1 MFIAS
6 TSAVLVIIHAES
18 PVLSTAPLAWS
29 PADSFTAIGCSTD
42 AQQLFTG
49 VAISAA
55 VVMTA
60 PAADDDCTADDDPS
74 ADAAR
79 TATRERCRA
88 GTPSTVAG
96 FPAHPS
102 TPPRCFARALFMR
115 STMIAIV
122 DDDHVDCKLSTH
134 SLSLSL
140 SLSLSTTYTLL
151 SLFYTASTYHSF
163 SFVYIYICVWDNK
176 QFTDQQKV
184 PLKRLGLSASQI
196 VLLSLELSLF
206 CSF

>member
-1 MFIAS
+1 MNIDTNTTRLQFVMS

-55 VVMTA
+55 VVTTA

-96 FPAHPS
+96 FP
-102 TPPRCFARALFMR
+102 PRDLQHVELARLSGLR
-115 STMIAIV
+115 VEKT
-122 DDDHVDCKLSTH
+122 HVE
-134 SLSLSL
+134 
-140 SLSLSTTYTLL
+140 
-151 SLFYTASTYHSF
+151 
-163 SFVYIYICVWDNK
+163 
-176 QFTDQQKV
+176 
-184 PLKRLGLSASQI
+184 RSAS
-196 VLLSLELSLF
+196 
-206 CSF
+206 

>member
-55 VVMTA
+55 VVTTA

-134 SLSLSL
+134 THSLFLSPPRTRSFHSFTQPPPTTPSLS
-140 SLSLSTTYTLL
+140 
-151 SLFYTASTYHSF
+151 
-163 SFVYIYICVWDNK
+163 YIYTFGTINNAPTK
-176 QFTDQQKV
+176 QKV

>member
-55 VVMTA
+55 VVTTA

-140 SLSLSTTYTLL
+140 SLFLSPPRTRSFHSFTQPPPTTPSLS
-151 SLFYTASTYHSF
+151 
-163 SFVYIYICVWDNK
+163 YIYIYAFGTINNSPTNK
-176 QFTDQQKV
+176 RSLSSV
-184 PLKRLGLSASQI
+184 LASLPLKLSSYR
-196 VLLSLELSLF
+196 
-206 CSF
+206 